1 MTRFLDDILRQPHA
15 LASTLEFL
23 GEAGLPSLR
32 SAAAV
37 LGGASHIYM
46 TGIGSSY
53 YAALGA
59 ASHFHQASRPVYVLD
74 AAELLHFAAFPR
86 DSVLI
91 IISRSGQSVE
101 IVNLL
106 RKAREEQTMV
116 IGLTNAEK
124 GFLAEQAQIPIVIPA
139 DFDHAISVNTYS
151 TLVAAACALA
161 SATLKRFDSD
171 LQRALLGSVDKISE
185 AIPTWREQIAHTS
198 WFAPESSYYFL
209 ARGASLA
216 SCNETRL
223 LWEEGAKHPATSMGT
238 SAFRH
243 GPQEIAVDGSRFG
256 LWIDPQLLREEDLA
270 VARDLR
276 KLGASVMLIGHDL
289 PGDSA
294 DLVFQIP
301 LAPPG
306 WQFLFDIIP
315 AQFAAEHLANL
326 SNVDCDSFRVC
337 SYIVRGE
344 FGLLNG
350 AEIAPQKDS

>member
-1 MTRFLDDILRQPHA
+1 MTRFLDDILRQPGA
-15 LASTLEFL
+15 LTSTLEFL
-23 GEAGLPSLR
+23 GDAGLQRLR
-32 SAAAV
+32 TAASA
-37 LGGASHIYM
+37 LGSASHIYM

-74 AAELLHFAAFPR
+74 AAELLHFATFPR
-86 DSVLI
+86 NSVLV
-91 IISRSGQSVE
+91 IISRSGQSIE

-106 RKAREEQTMV
+106 RKAQERETMV
-116 IGLTNAEK
+116 IGLTNAEN
-124 GFLAEQAQIPIVIPA
+124 GFLAQQAQMPIVIPA

-151 TLVAAACALA
+151 TLVAAACGLA
-161 SATLKRFDSD
+161 SATLARFDSD
-171 LQRALLGSVDKISE
+171 LQRALLESIDKVSE
-185 AIPTWREQIAHTS
+185 AIPTWQEQIAQSS

-243 GPQEIAVDGSRFG
+243 GPQEIAVAGSRFG
-256 LWIDPQLLREEDLA
+256 LWIDPQVLRNEDLA

-276 KLGASVMLIGHDL
+276 KLGASVMLIGHEL
-289 PGDSA
+289 PGDAA

-301 LAPPG
+301 WAPPG

-326 SNVDCDSFRVC
+326 SSVDCDSFRVC

-344 FGLLNG
+344 FGLLN
-350 AEIAPQKDS
+350 EV